1 MIEETKM
8 LNPKLLEEIL
18 KEARE
23 LVAIF
28 STSLR
33 TAKSNK

>member
-23 LVAIF
+23 LAAIF
-28 STSLR
+28 SASLK
-33 TAKSNK
+33 TAKSNR